1 VQLQKYSSAYRV
13 NDGDPLTAL
22 ERKVMSSVL
31 CSKGCT
37 YTDVAVH
44 IYIAEALLTD
54 SELELFQT
62 LVGKG
67 VRVYDSP
74 TKPLTTPTKDITAA
88 VVNATSSSSSSSGI
102 KVPRDKSREYRL
114 TFVVSSM
121 SCTCTTSFILCII
134 YSVLVVT
141 DSFVRVNNSLHVYA
155 VAYNT
160 CVIVLL

>member
-1 VQLQKYSSAYRV
+1 
-13 NDGDPLTAL
+13 
-22 ERKVMSSVL
+22 MSSVL

-74 TKPLTTPTKDITAA
+74 TKPCTTPTKDITAA
-88 VVNATSSSSSSSGI
+88 VVNATSSSTSSSCSSSGT

-114 TFVVSSM
+114 TFVVSSPR
-121 SCTCTTSFILCII
+121 SNQF
-134 YSVLVVT
+134 
-141 DSFVRVNNSLHVYA
+141 RVHVCRFLLAHDACA
-155 VAYNT
+155 VASDPLTIET
-160 CVIVLL
+160 CLRYALQEVVLTL

>member
-74 TKPLTTPTKDITAA
+74 TKPCTTPTKDITAA
-88 VVNATSSSSSSSGI
+88 VVNATSSCSSISSGSSSGT

-114 TFVVSSM
+114 TFVVSPTR
-121 SCTCTTSFILCII
+121 CTCTVSIT
-134 YSVLVVT
+134 LVA
-141 DSFVRVNNSLHVYA
+141 FVAFQQSN
-155 VAYNT
+155 
-160 CVIVLL
+160 CV

>member
-1 VQLQKYSSAYRV
+1 LQLQGPFFYREVQLQKYSSAYRV

-67 VRVYDSP
+67 VRVYDNP
-74 TKPLTTPTKDITAA
+74 TKPFTTPTKDITAA
-88 VVNATSSSSSSSGI
+88 VVNATSGSSSSSSST

-114 TFVVSSM
+114 TFVVSAM
-121 SCTCTTSFILCII
+121 
-134 YSVLVVT
+134 
-141 DSFVRVNNSLHVYA
+141 R
-155 VAYNT
+155 
-160 CVIVLL
+160 